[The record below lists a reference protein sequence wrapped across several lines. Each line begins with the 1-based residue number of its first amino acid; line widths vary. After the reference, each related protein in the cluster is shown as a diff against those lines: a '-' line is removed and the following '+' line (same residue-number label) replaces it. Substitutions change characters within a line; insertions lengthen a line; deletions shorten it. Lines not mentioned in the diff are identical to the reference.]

1 MAKGIRVHDDVL
13 VNKTADGVDLNAV
26 SAEVQTVLELWN
38 NERKSI
44 TDLPSFKTVNVA
56 DVVPQSSTTDSFEEA
71 TEFGIPRAIRPPSDY
86 DPTTAFT
93 WKFLRDATAEQIQA
107 NVARALEADNKLT
120 TNSVMNRILTRRPV
134 RTIWEIRCTGC
145 GMPTA
150 CRRLRF
156 WKTNSM
162 EPMCIS
168 S

>member
-1 MAKGIRVHDDVL
+1 MAKGISVHDDVL

-56 DVVPQSSTTDSFEEA
+56 DVVPQSSTTDSFKEA
-71 TEFGIPRAIRPPSDY
+71 TEFGIPRAIRPPSDYLKFGYPFKDY

-107 NVARALEADNKLT
+107 HVARALEADNKLT
-120 TNSVMNRILTRRPV
+120 TNSVMNRIFNPQT
-134 RTIWEIRCTGC
+134 CTDDLGNTLYGLWNAD
-145 GMPTA
+145 GM
-150 CRRLRF
+150 
-156 WKTNSM
+156 
-162 EPMCIS
+162 
-168 S
+168 